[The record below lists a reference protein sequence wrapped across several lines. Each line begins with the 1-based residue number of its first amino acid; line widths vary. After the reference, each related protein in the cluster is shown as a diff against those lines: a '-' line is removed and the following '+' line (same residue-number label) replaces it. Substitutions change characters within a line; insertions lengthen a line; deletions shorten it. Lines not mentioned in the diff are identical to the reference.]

1 MKLITTLLSDE
12 STVEADRQWAR
23 ETLEL
28 IKFFDSE
35 QDKAIS
41 FADSMEKIDFLMK
54 EELERFSPF
63 RVHLA
68 AILHLR
74 RFFQTKRG
82 LLGLGL
88 SGLQEGDE
96 VWLLTDAHVPFI
108 LRQTSVEG
116 EFTVVGGCFMYG
128 FMNGEMLEEQYGVK
142 ENIGP
147 ITLAQWDGTY
157 W

>member
-74 RFFQTKRG
+74 RFFQPKEAFSDLVSPGYKKATRCGFSPMHTFPSSSGKHQLRENS
-82 LLGLGL
+82 LLLAAA
-88 SGLQEGDE
+88 SC
-96 VWLLTDAHVPFI
+96 TD
-108 LRQTSVEG
+108 S
-116 EFTVVGGCFMYG
+116 
-128 FMNGEMLEEQYGVK
+128 
-142 ENIGP
+142 
-147 ITLAQWDGTY
+147 
-157 W
+157 